1 MPGGPPHAFVT
12 ELIVITPLNNQTGK
26 LTRLFRLKKFVAVNL
41 LSLRS
46 RALLLLS
53 QYEHSISFIVN
64 FRNILRVLKANRRA

>member
-1 MPGGPPHAFVT
+1 MPGGPPQAFVT
-12 ELIVITPLNNQTGK
+12 ELIVITPSSNQTGK
-26 LTRLFRLKKFVAVNL
+26 LTRLFRLKKFVAVL

-46 RALLLLS
+46 RVLLLLS